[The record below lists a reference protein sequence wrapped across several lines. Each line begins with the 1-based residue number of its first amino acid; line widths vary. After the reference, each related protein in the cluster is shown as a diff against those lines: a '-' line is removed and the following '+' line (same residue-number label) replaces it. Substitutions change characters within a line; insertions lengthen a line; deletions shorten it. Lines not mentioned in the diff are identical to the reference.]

1 MGLEKGRLEKIQ
13 MFESLGI
20 ISPGVFLIGVIFII
34 LAPGP
39 NSLYVLSIATRRGV
53 ADGYKGAAAVLI
65 GDAVIML
72 LAALGVDS
80 LIRLYPAAFMV
91 VQYAGAVYLGYLG
104 LKALYAAIKK
114 TTDPKGDAHAE
125 CREDPFKRALILS
138 LSNPKAIM
146 FFVSFF
152 VQFVDP
158 AKGHPALAFLVLA
171 CIVQVVSLTWLTCL
185 IFGGAKLA
193 TVARENRFLQ
203 RLGGAFTGSIFLGF
217 GLRLALKAGG

>member
-1 MGLEKGRLEKIQ
+1 

-20 ISPGVFLIGVIFII
+20 ISPGVFLVGVILII

-39 NSLYVLSIATRRGV
+39 NSLYVLSTATRRGV
-53 ADGYKGAAAVLI
+53 ADGYKAAAAVFI

-80 LIRLYPAAFMV
+80 LIRLYPAAFMA

-104 LKALYAAIKK
+104 LKALYAAFKK
-114 TTDPKGDAHAE
+114 GTGPEEDTHAE
-125 CREDPFKRALILS
+125 CRENPFKRALILS

-152 VQFVDP
+152 VQFVNP

-171 CIVQVVSLTWLTCL
+171 CIVQVVSLAWLSCL